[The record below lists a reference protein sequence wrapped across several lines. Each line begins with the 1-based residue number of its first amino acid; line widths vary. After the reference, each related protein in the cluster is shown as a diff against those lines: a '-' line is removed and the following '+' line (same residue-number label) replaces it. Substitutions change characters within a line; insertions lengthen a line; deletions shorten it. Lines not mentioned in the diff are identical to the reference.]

1 MPDDENVVSQDE
13 IDKLLAEMNEE
24 SGTPAAPPTAPA
36 EKKDP
41 AMDDPA
47 AWGLSDDDLHTGE
60 AVAEGEPVPSGPPAR
75 DVQFQELPRESA
87 MPAAPRALEF
97 VLDIP
102 LLLTVEVGR
111 TRMTIGDLLNLGPGS
126 IVELTKMAGE
136 PLEVFVNDKL
146 VARGEAVIINEK
158 FGIRLT
164 DVISKT
170 ERIESLK

>member
-24 SGTPAAPPTAPA
+24 TAAPAAAQPA
-36 EKKDP
+36 SPEKKDP
-41 AMDDPA
+41 TMDPA
-47 AWGLSDDDLHTGE
+47 AWGLSADDLQSADGA
-60 AVAEGEPVPSGPPAR
+60 AVAEPAR
-75 DVQFQELPRESA
+75 EPATPTRDVRFQNLARDEE
-87 MPAAPRALEF
+87 AAGAARSLEF

-111 TRMTIGDLLNLGPGS
+111 TRMTIGDLLHLGPGN

-164 DVISKT
+164 DVISRT